1 MESPQ
6 QMYQDFKQVLESNQI
21 DKAFTALSKF
31 MQSNDIQGSV
41 KFNFTNLE
49 SKKKYKVT
57 IERID

>member
-1 MESPQ
+1 MSEDKQ
-6 QMYQDFKQVLESNQI
+6 LNDKFAQVLKSNEV
-21 DKAFTALSKF
+21 DNAFATLSKF
-31 MQSNDIQGSV
+31 MQANELNGLV